1 MMSPGYLSSPLAFLV
16 DVTFS
21 LYIMAVMLRFLL
33 QWARADFYNPFAQ
46 FLVGI
51 TQPVLHPFRRVV
63 PGWGGIDLP
72 ALVVMVLLQ
81 MVALALLMLIAGVTP
96 RLDYLILRTPA
107 ELISLLLNIYLIA
120 IFMRVLLSWISPD
133 GYHPA
138 MTVVLSLTEPIMRPF
153 RAIIPPI
160 AGVDLS
166 PLAAIIAIQVVR
178 MLVMPPLDRIAPGL
192 MM

>member
-1 MMSPGYLSSPLAFLV
+1 MMGPGYLSSPIAFLV
-16 DVTFS
+16 DITFS

-33 QWARADFYNPFAQ
+33 QWAHADFYNPLAQ
-46 FLVGI
+46 FLLKI
-51 TQPVLHPFRRVV
+51 TQPVLQPFRRII

-72 ALVVMVLLQ
+72 ALVVMILLQ
-81 MVALALLMLIAGVTP
+81 MLALALLMIIAGVSP

-120 IFMRVLLSWISPD
+120 IFMRVVLSWINPH
-133 GYHPA
+133 GYNPA
-138 MTVVLSLTEPIMRPF
+138 MTMVLSLTEPVMRPF

-166 PLAAIIAIQVVR
+166 PLAAIIAIQVLR

>member
-1 MMSPGYLSSPLAFLV
+1 MGPGYLSSPLAFLV
-16 DVTFS
+16 DIVFN

-33 QWARADFYNPFAQ
+33 QWARADFYNPLAQ
-46 FLVGI
+46 FLVRI

-120 IFMRVLLSWISPD
+120 IFMRVLLSWISPND
-133 GYHPA
+133 YHPA
-138 MTVVLSLTEPIMRPF
+138 MTVILSLTEPIMRPF

>member
-1 MMSPGYLSSPLAFLV
+1 MGPGYLSSPLAFLV
-16 DVTFS
+16 DITFN
-21 LYIMAVMLRFLL
+21 LYIMAIMLRFLL
-33 QWARADFYNPFAQ
+33 QWARADFYNPLAQ
-46 FLVGI
+46 FLVRI

-81 MVALALLMLIAGVTP
+81 MLALALLMIIAGVSP
-96 RLDYLILRTPA
+96 RIDYLILRTPA

-138 MTVVLSLTEPIMRPF
+138 MTVVLSLTEPIMRPL

>member
-1 MMSPGYLSSPLAFLV
+1 MMGPGYLSSPLAFLV
-16 DVTFS
+16 DITFN

-33 QWARADFYNPFAQ
+33 QWARADFYNPLAQ
-46 FLVGI
+46 FLVRI

-63 PGWGGIDLP
+63 PSWGGIDLP

-81 MVALALLMLIAGVTP
+81 MLALALLMIIAGVSP
-96 RLDYLILRTPA
+96 RIDYLILRTPA

-138 MTVVLSLTEPIMRPF
+138 MTVVLSLTEPIMRPL

>member
-1 MMSPGYLSSPLAFLV
+1 MGPGYLSSPLAFLV

-33 QWARADFYNPFAQ
+33 QWARADFYNPLAQ
-46 FLVGI
+46 FLVRV
-51 TQPVLHPFRRVV
+51 TQPVLHPFRRVI

-81 MVALALLMLIAGVTP
+81 MLALALLMIIAGVSP
-96 RLDYLILRTPA
+96 RIDYLILRTPA

-153 RAIIPPI
+153 RAIIPSI
-160 AGVDLS
+160 GGIDLS

>member
-1 MMSPGYLSSPLAFLV
+1 MMGPGYLSSPLAFLV
-16 DVTFS
+16 DITFN
-21 LYIMAVMLRFLL
+21 LYIMAIMLRFLL
-33 QWARADFYNPFAQ
+33 QWARADFYNPLAQ
-46 FLVGI
+46 FLVRI

-81 MVALALLMLIAGVTP
+81 MLALALLMIIAGVSP
-96 RLDYLILRTPA
+96 RIDYLILRTPA

-138 MTVVLSLTEPIMRPF
+138 MTVVLSLTEPIMRPL